1 MTRTFSSRKQ
11 WTFIGVSLLMAA
23 SLLVSAFAPAPTP
36 TQAAAP
42 PPATVTIK
50 AIMMQGG
57 GWVGVTRQLIPDFAA
72 KTGINVEIEEQPYG
86 SLKDKA
92 ILEMS
97 TKTGAYDIVVL
108 DTAWLAEFAEA
119 GYVADLTPLIDKYKT
134 PVDGYLPPQAQ
145 ACVHNGKYYA
155 LPFEID
161 TRVLGVNMEM
171 AKAAGIQEPPK
182 TVDEFANDAIL
193 MTFDKNGKNPK
204 DAGFDKDNI
213 VQYGFVH
220 TGQSGPYIALDFAPF
235 MWGMGGDILK
245 ENGPKDYTVV
255 LDSPETAAA
264 LTMYTELLTKWHAS
278 PPAST
283 TFEENQQEEVIR
295 LGKGAMG
302 ILPSPS
308 HAAHLNGSLGFEDTK
323 VKDQMKYVPTPA
335 NPPNKPKTRTG
346 IWAMF
351 IPADSKNVD
360 EAFQFAQWIT
370 TDKDATVK
378 YASLGGAS
386 PWQAA
391 WTDPAVTK
399 LFPFLPDV
407 MQVMLVSWAEPPIP
421 EWGQI
426 RQIFGEMASEALT
439 QQKTPE
445 LAIKD
450 AAERMKQVLKDAGY
464 PNP

>member
-1 MTRTFSSRKQ
+1 MKQ
-11 WTFIGVSLLMAA
+11 KGTIGVSLLMVI
-23 SLLVSAFAPAPTP
+23 SLLVGLFAST
-36 TQAAAP
+36 AAP
-42 PPATVTIK
+42 SMAQEPVTIK

-57 GWVGVTRQLIPDFAA
+57 GWVGVTRELIPDFTA

-86 SLKDKA
+86 ALKDKA

-97 TKTGAYDIVVL
+97 AKTGVYDIVVL

-119 GYVADLTPLIDKYKT
+119 GYVADLTPLIEKYKT

-145 ACVHNGKYYA
+145 ACVYQGKYYA

-161 TRVLGVNMEM
+161 TRVLGINMEM
-171 AKAAGIQEPPK
+171 AQAAGISEPPK
-182 TVDEFANDAIL
+182 TIDEFVDAAIR
-193 MTFDKNGKNPK
+193 MTLDKNGKNPR
-204 DAGFDKDNI
+204 DPDFDKDNI

-220 TGQSGPYIALDFAPF
+220 TGLSGPYIALDFAPF
-235 MWGMGGDILK
+235 MWGMGGDILR
-245 ENGPKDYTVV
+245 ENGPKDFTVV
-255 LDSPETAAA
+255 VDSPETIAA
-264 LTMYTELLTKWHAS
+264 LTMYTELLTKWYVS

-283 TFEENQQEEVIR
+283 TFEENQQEEVLR

-323 VKDQMKYVPTPA
+323 VKGKFKFVPTPA

-351 IPADSKNVD
+351 IPADSKHVD

-370 TDKDATVK
+370 TDPEAAVK
-378 YASLGGAS
+378 YAALGGAS
-386 PWQAA
+386 PWMAA
-391 WTDPAVTK
+391 WSHPDVTAVY
-399 LFPFLPDV
+399 PFLPEV
-407 MQVMLVSWAEPPIP
+407 MEVMLVSWAEPPIP

-439 QQKTPE
+439 EQKTPE
-445 LAIKD
+445 QAVKD
-450 AAERMKQVLKDAGY
+450 AAERMRQVLKDAGY

>member
-1 MTRTFSSRKQ
+1 MAKQ
-11 WTFIGVSLLMAA
+11 KGTIAVCLLIVVGLLAG
-23 SLLVSAFAPAPTP
+23 LLVPGAAPAMAQEP
-36 TQAAAP
+36 
-42 PPATVTIK
+42 VTIK

-57 GWVGVTRQLIPDFAA
+57 GWVGVTRELIPDFTA

-86 SLKDKA
+86 ALKDKA

-97 TKTGAYDIVVL
+97 AKTGVYDIVVL

-119 GYVADLTPLIDKYKT
+119 GYVADLTPLIEKYKT

-145 ACVHNGKYYA
+145 ACVHQGKYYA

-171 AKAAGIQEPPK
+171 AQAAGITEPPK
-182 TVDEFANDAIL
+182 TIDEFVDAAIR
-193 MTFDKNGKNPK
+193 MTLDKNGKNPR
-204 DAGFDKDNI
+204 DPDFDKDNI

-220 TGQSGPYIALDFAPF
+220 TGLSGPYIALDFAPF
-235 MWGMGGDILK
+235 MWGMGGDILR
-245 ENGPKDYTVV
+245 ENGPKDFTVV
-255 LDSPETAAA
+255 VDSPETIAA
-264 LTMYTELLTKWHAS
+264 LTMYTELLTKWHTS

-283 TFEENQQEEVIR
+283 TFEENQQCDVLR

-308 HAAHLNGSLGFEDTK
+308 HAGHLNGSLGFEDTK
-323 VKDQMKYVPTPA
+323 VKGKFKFVPTPA

-346 IWAMF
+346 IWAIF
-351 IPADSKNVD
+351 IPADSKHID

-370 TDKDATVK
+370 TDNEAAVK
-378 YASLGGAS
+378 YAKLGGAS
-386 PWQAA
+386 PWMAA
-391 WTDPAVTK
+391 WSHPDVTAVY
-399 LFPFLPDV
+399 PFLPEV
-407 MQVMLVSWAEPPIP
+407 MEVMLVSWAEPPIP

-445 LAIKD
+445 QAVKD
-450 AAERMKQVLKDAGY
+450 AAERMRQVLKDAGY

>member
-1 MTRTFSSRKQ
+1 LEMS
-11 WTFIGVSLLMAA
+11 
-23 SLLVSAFAPAPTP
+23 
-36 TQAAAP
+36 
-42 PPATVTIK
+42 
-50 AIMMQGG
+50 
-57 GWVGVTRQLIPDFAA
+57 A
-72 KTGINVEIEEQPYG
+72 KTGV
-86 SLKDKA
+86 
-92 ILEMS
+92 
-97 TKTGAYDIVVL
+97 YDIVVL

-119 GYVADLTPLIDKYKT
+119 GYVADLTPLIEKYKT

-145 ACVHNGKYYA
+145 ACVHQGKYYA

-161 TRVLGVNMEM
+161 TRVLGINMEM
-171 AKAAGIQEPPK
+171 AQAAGITEPPK
-182 TVDEFANDAIL
+182 TIDEFVDAAIR
-193 MTFDKNGKNPK
+193 MTLDKNGKNPR
-204 DAGFDKDNI
+204 DPDFDKDNI

-220 TGQSGPYIALDFAPF
+220 TGLSGPYIALDFAPF
-235 MWGMGGDILK
+235 MWGMGGDILR

-255 LDSPETAAA
+255 VDSPETIAA
-264 LTMYTELLTKWHAS
+264 LTMYTELLTKWHVS

-283 TFEENQQEEVIR
+283 TFEENQQEEVLR

-323 VKDQMKYVPTPA
+323 VKGKFKFVPTPA

-351 IPADSKNVD
+351 IPADSKHVD

-370 TDKDATVK
+370 TDPKATVK
-378 YASLGGAS
+378 YAALGGAS
-386 PWQAA
+386 PWMAA
-391 WTDPAVTK
+391 WSHPDVTAVY
-399 LFPFLPDV
+399 PFLPEV
-407 MQVMLVSWAEPPIP
+407 MEVMLVSWAEPPIP

-445 LAIKD
+445 QAVKD
-450 AAERMKQVLKDAGY
+450 AAERMRQVLRDAGY

>member
-1 MTRTFSSRKQ
+1 MTSIFGSKKHWSALA
-11 WTFIGVSLLMAA
+11 VSLLVVGA
-23 SLLVSAFAPAPTP
+23 LLMGALAPAHAATPP
-36 TQAAAP
+36 TQD
-42 PPATVTIK
+42 VTIK

-57 GWVGVTRQLIPDFAA
+57 GWVGVTRELIPDFTA

-86 SLKDKA
+86 ALKDKA

-97 TKTGAYDIVVL
+97 AKTGAYDIVVL

-119 GYVADLTPLIDKYKT
+119 GYVADLTPLIEKYKT
-134 PVDGYLPPQAQ
+134 PVDGYLPPQAK
-145 ACVHNGKYYA
+145 ACVHMGKYFA

-161 TRVLGVNMEM
+161 TRVLGINMEM
-171 AKAAGIQEPPK
+171 AKAAGITEPPK
-182 TVDEFANDAIL
+182 TIAEFEEAAIL
-193 MTFDKNGKNPK
+193 MTLDKNGKNPK
-204 DAGFDKDNI
+204 DPDFDKDNI

-245 ENGPKDYTVV
+245 ENGPKDFTVV
-255 LDSPETAAA
+255 LDSPETIAA

-283 TFEENQQEEVIR
+283 TFEENQQEEVLR

-308 HAAHLNGSLGFEDTK
+308 HAAHLDGSLGFEDTK
-323 VKDQMKYVPTPA
+323 VKGKFKYVPTPA
-335 NPPNKPKTRTG
+335 NPPNPPKTRTG

-351 IPADSKNVD
+351 IPADSKHLD

-370 TDKDATVK
+370 TDAEATVK
-378 YASLGGAS
+378 YAQLGGAS
-386 PWQAA
+386 PWMAA
-391 WTDPAVTK
+391 WSDPAVTAVY
-399 LFPFLPDV
+399 PFLPEV
-407 MQVMLVSWAEPPIP
+407 MEVMLVSWAEPPIP

-439 QQKTPE
+439 EQKSPE
-445 LAIKD
+445 QAVKD
-450 AAERMKQVLKDAGY
+450 AAERMRQVLADAGY

>member
-1 MTRTFSSRKQ
+1 MKQ
-11 WTFIGVSLLMAA
+11 KGTIGVSLLMVIG
-23 SLLVSAFAPAPTP
+23 LLVGLFAST
-36 TQAAAP
+36 AAP
-42 PPATVTIK
+42 SMAQEPVTIK

-57 GWVGVTRQLIPDFAA
+57 GWVGVTRELIPDFTA

-86 SLKDKA
+86 ALKDKA

-97 TKTGAYDIVVL
+97 AKTGVYDIVVL

-119 GYVADLTPLIDKYKT
+119 GYVADLTPLIEKYKT

-145 ACVHNGKYYA
+145 ACVHQDKYYA

-161 TRVLGVNMEM
+161 TRVLGINMEM
-171 AKAAGIQEPPK
+171 AQAAGISEPPK
-182 TVDEFANDAIL
+182 TIDEFVDAAIR
-193 MTFDKNGKNPK
+193 MTLDKNGKNPR
-204 DAGFDKDNI
+204 DPDFDKDNI

-220 TGQSGPYIALDFAPF
+220 TGLSGPYIALDFAPF
-235 MWGMGGDILK
+235 MWGMGGDILR
-245 ENGPKDYTVV
+245 ENGPKDFTVV
-255 LDSPETAAA
+255 VDSPETIAA
-264 LTMYTELLTKWHAS
+264 LTMYTELLTKWHVS

-283 TFEENQQEEVIR
+283 TFEENQQEEVLR

-323 VKDQMKYVPTPA
+323 VKGKFKFVPTPA

-351 IPADSKNVD
+351 IPADSKHVD

-370 TDKDATVK
+370 TDPEATVK
-378 YASLGGAS
+378 YAALGGAS
-386 PWQAA
+386 PWMAA
-391 WTDPAVTK
+391 WSHPDVTAVY
-399 LFPFLPDV
+399 PFLPEV
-407 MQVMLVSWAEPPIP
+407 MEVMLVSWAEPPIP

-439 QQKTPE
+439 EQKTPE
-445 LAIKD
+445 QAVKD
-450 AAERMKQVLKDAGY
+450 AAERMRQVLKDAGY

>member
-1 MTRTFSSRKQ
+1 MTSTFNSNKQ
-11 WTFIGVSLLMAA
+11 WPFIGA
-23 SLLVSAFAPAPTP
+23 SLLIVASLLFGVVALAATPAFAAD
-36 TQAAAP
+36 
-42 PPATVTIK
+42 PPASVVTIK

-57 GWVGVTRQLIPDFAA
+57 GWVGVTRELIPDFTA

-86 SLKDKA
+86 ALRDKA
-92 ILEMS
+92 MLEMNA
-97 TKTGAYDIVVL
+97 KTGAYDIVVL

-119 GYVADLTPLIDKYKT
+119 GYVADLTPLIEKYKT

-145 ACVHNGKYYA
+145 ACVHQGKYYA

-171 AKAAGIQEPPK
+171 AKAAGITAPPK
-182 TVDEFANDAIL
+182 TIDEFVNAAIL
-193 MTFDKNGKNPK
+193 MTRDKNGKNPK
-204 DAGFDKDNI
+204 NADFDKDNI

-264 LTMYTELLTKWHAS
+264 LTMYTELLTKWNAS

-283 TFEENQQEEVIR
+283 TFEENQQEEVLR

-308 HAAHLNGSLGFEDTK
+308 HAAHLNGSLGFEDSK
-323 VKDQMKYVPTPA
+323 VKGQFKYVPTPA
-335 NPPNKPKTRTG
+335 NAPNHPKTRTG

-351 IPADSKNVD
+351 IPADSTHLD

-370 TDKDATVK
+370 TDKEATVK
-378 YASLGGAS
+378 YATLGGAS
-386 PWQAA
+386 PWMAA
-391 WTDPAVTK
+391 WSDPEVTK
-399 LFPFLPDV
+399 IFPFLPEV
-407 MQVMLVSWAEPPIP
+407 MEVMLVSWAEPPIP
-421 EWGQI
+421 EWGQV

-445 LAIKD
+445 QAVKD
-450 AAERMKQVLKDAGY
+450 AAERMRQVLKDAGY